1 MLGLLG
7 LGDAPAEVPEAAE
20 PESATVAL
28 RHPTAVV
35 CDEWALRRGRE
46 LADCS
51 RWEATKLDALAAAD
65 FHALAFDPRPELQP
79 CESRLREEFV
89 RALVD
94 TPEYHALHADT
105 MLDDYG
111 AQIAALHLGGKYAE
125 HLRNECDK
133 TVHALRT
140 GKEADGEI
148 ATMVAAAEA
157 VAAATEEVR
166 EVKEAAE
173 ALGGMGAGGAGK
185 KLDPAKVAEAYKRV
199 RNNPRLRAI
208 CNAAGRYRRVAQS
221 KQRMKAS
228 HGQDETVGVE
238 LGGDL
243 SRILPAELV
252 KLDVPE
258 LELDMLR
265 RIAERQAQCR
275 ELGGVEPVG
284 KGPIIV
290 VVDESGSMDGEKII
304 QAKALALGL
313 AWVARAQ
320 GRWCALVAYSGGSG
334 ERLLAL
340 PPGRW
345 DELALC
351 EWLAAFI
358 SYGSDLDVPIFEMP
372 GYYAALGAPR
382 GKTDV
387 LFITDAVCRIPAH
400 GVASFNAWK
409 REVGAKVS
417 GLIVGATAGDLL
429 KVCEECHEVGGV
441 DAGNASIGKILSL

>member
-1 MLGLLG
+1 MDPSEMLGLLG

-28 RHPTAVV
+28 RHPTAVK

-46 LADCS
+46 LADCP
-51 RWEATKLDALAAAD
+51 RWEATGLDALAAAD
-65 FHALAFDPRPELQP
+65 FHALAFDPRPELQE
-79 CESRLREEFV
+79 CDDAARGEFV
-89 RALVD
+89 RALVE

-111 AQIAALHLGGKYAE
+111 AQIAALHLGDKFAE
-125 HLRNECDK
+125 HKRKSE
-133 TVHALRT
+133 AARP
-140 GKEADGEI
+140 GKPGDGEI

-157 VAAATEEVR
+157 VAAAAEEVR

-221 KQRMKAS
+221 KQRMKS
-228 HGQDETVGVE
+228 VHGQDETVGVE

-313 AWVARAQ
+313 AWVARSQ

-351 EWLAAFI
+351 EWLAEFI

-387 LFITDAVCRIPAH
+387 LFITDAVCVIPAD

-417 GLIVGATAGDLL
+417 GLIVGSRAGDLV

-441 DAGNASIGKILSL
+441 DAGNASIGKILS